1 MAGKQ
6 IEQIKKLFCE
16 RLAVAD
22 LDENKSLEELGLD
35 SLDVVDMCLDV
46 EDKFGVHFET
56 EELVAFKTVK
66 DLFEAIEKKLGE

>member
-16 RLAVAD
+16 RLAVAN

-56 EELVAFKTVK
+56 EELVAFKNVK

>member
-1 MAGKQ
+1 
-6 IEQIKKLFCE
+6 
-16 RLAVAD
+16 
-22 LDENKSLEELGLD
+22 LD

>member
-16 RLAVAD
+16 RLAVAN

-46 EDKFGVHFET
+46 EDKFGVHF
-56 EELVAFKTVK
+56 KTVK

>member
-16 RLAVAD
+16 RLAVEE
-22 LDENKSLEELGLD
+22 LDENKSLKDLGLD

-56 EELVAFKTVK
+56 EELVSFKTVK
-66 DLFEAIEKKLGE
+66 DLFDSIEKKLGE

>member
-16 RLAVAD
+16 RLAVAN

-35 SLDVVDMCLDV
+35 SLDV

>member
-16 RLAVAD
+16 RLAVAN

-46 EDKFGVHFET
+46 EDKFGVHF
-56 EELVAFKTVK
+56 
-66 DLFEAIEKKLGE
+66 D